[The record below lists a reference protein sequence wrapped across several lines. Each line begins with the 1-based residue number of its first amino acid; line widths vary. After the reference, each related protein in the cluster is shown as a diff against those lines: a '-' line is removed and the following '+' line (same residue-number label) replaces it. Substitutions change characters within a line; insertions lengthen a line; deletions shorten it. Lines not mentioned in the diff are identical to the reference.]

1 MSLLASSM
9 SEGGTL
15 LAHRHLSWSRSRPT
29 AGTRDSETGAPT
41 PGTPSTST
49 FKAWFSW
56 LSEREKQDYQAD
68 AAAILLTP
76 PGALQGG
83 DTVTNVGLGR
93 FVVLD
98 GGVKNMGEHDRVE
111 VRRSA

>member
-15 LAHRHLSWSRSRPT
+15 LAHRRLSWSRSRPT
-29 AGTRDSETGAPT
+29 TGGKDPDT
-41 PGTPSTST
+41 GYTIPGTPSTGT

-76 PGALQGG
+76 PGTLQGG
-83 DTVTNVGLGR
+83 DIVTNAALGR

-98 GGVKNMGEHDRVE
+98 GGVKGMGEHDRVE
-111 VRRSA
+111 VRSA